1 LKFFEYL
8 EFNAELDL
16 KNNPFM
22 IMDSAAIEN
31 LEVTECLVNDTRTVE
46 GSLLEWVDHTMTLF
60 GKR

>member
-1 LKFFEYL
+1 
-8 EFNAELDL
+8 
-16 KNNPFM
+16 M